1 MPPAPAASRG
11 SRPGRL
17 DYLQQTENAL
27 REASRQLHRA
37 AKGRGTAFGYPDT
50 SFGQS
55 LRWTGDMI
63 ETGCPT
69 RVYYVTIGSF
79 DTPESASFDTHI
91 DQVEKHRILFTE
103 MGRGF
108 RAFRDH
114 MQRAGQFN
122 RVLLLTFS
130 DFGRMVA
137 ENRTRGTEHGDAS
150 LLFYL
155 GGSVRPGLVGA
166 PADLGRVRDGAIEA
180 AVDFR
185 QVYADVLRN
194 WLRVDPGTILGTPQT
209 AFSIV
214 SA

>member
-17 DYLQQTENAL
+17 GYLQQTENAL

-130 DFGRMVA
+130 DFGRQVA
-137 ENRTRGTEHGDAS
+137 ENRDGGTDHGDAS
-150 LLFYL
+150 VVFLM
-155 GGSVRPGLVGA
+155 GGRVRPGVLGQV
-166 PADLGRVRDGAIEA
+166 ADLGNVNDGGLKPS
-180 AVDFR
+180 VDFR
-185 QVYADVLRN
+185 QIYTSVLTD
-194 WLRVDPGTILGTPQT
+194 WLKVDPQRILTDRMTKFPVI
-209 AFSIV
+209 A
-214 SA
+214 